1 MAASGGLAHAL
12 VLNRAPARRE
22 EAGAA
27 ELRFARL
34 FHSAPIAIA
43 TVDREGT
50 ISATN
55 AAFMRLFGRAVDGVP
70 GRKVTLASLVD
81 ADGQRALRARRSTR
95 PSPVRA

>member
-1 MAASGGLAHAL
+1 MRWCST
-12 VLNRAPARRE
+12 ARRESVE

-34 FHSAPIAIA
+34 FNSAPIAIA

-55 AAFMRLFGRAVDGVP
+55 AAFARLFGRAVDGVP
-70 GRKVTLASLVD
+70 ARKVDLASL
-81 ADGQRALRARRSTR
+81 AAGDGGRGACARRSTR
-95 PSPVRA
+95 RSPARV